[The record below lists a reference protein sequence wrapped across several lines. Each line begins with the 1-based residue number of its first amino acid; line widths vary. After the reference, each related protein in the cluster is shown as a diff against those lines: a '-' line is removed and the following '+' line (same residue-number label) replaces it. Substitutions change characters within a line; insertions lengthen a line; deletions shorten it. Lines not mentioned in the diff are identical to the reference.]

1 MEKLIS
7 LLYGLDMYYI
17 TTEIYAYAPNFTPK
31 SSPFANASLDWLLVW
46 ESVSDHWAIVRCF
59 HNYWSFGLVLIDP
72 LKDTKCWYLDMDRC
86 HSFAIADGN
95 VSIVSFMVQ
104 NRVATKIF
112 EGFGEALFKAFIRGR
127 EPVSILHYTRP
138 GTCIK
143 RPLH

>member
-1 MEKLIS
+1 MTI
-7 LLYGLDMYYI
+7 LYCVTIQNKGVDFLKTLYYI

-46 ESVSDHWAIVRCF
+46 KLVSDHYAIVRCF

-104 NRVATKIF
+104 NCWWWIGVDVRLCDVSDV
-112 EGFGEALFKAFIRGR
+112 GWLVPRG
-127 EPVSILHYTRP
+127 Y
-138 GTCIK
+138 K
-143 RPLH
+143 